1 MTDISQARILILA
14 TDGYEQSELRVPLN
28 KLREAGATV
37 DVAAPSKTREPGRIR
52 GWDES
57 DWGDTVPVDK
67 PLEAVDAESYDA
79 LVLPGGQMN
88 PDKLRMEPKAVA
100 LVKRFADT
108 GKVVAAVCHG
118 PWLLVEAGLA
128 RGREMTSWPSL
139 KTDIANAGG
148 RWTDREVV
156 TDNGIVTSRNPGD
169 LDAFVA
175 KIIEEIGEGRHGRRS
190 AA

>member
-1 MTDISQARILILA
+1 MTDISQARILIMA
-14 TDGYEQSELRVPLN
+14 TDGYEQSELMVPLR

-37 DVAAPSKTREPGRIR
+37 EVASPEKTREPGKIR

-57 DWGDTVPVDK
+57 DWGETVPVDRTID
-67 PLEAVDAESYDA
+67 AVDADSYDA

-88 PDKLRMEPKAVA
+88 PDKLRMDPKAVE
-100 LVKRFADT
+100 LVKRFADS
-108 GKVVAAVCHG
+108 GRVVAAVCHG
-118 PWLLVEAGLA
+118 PWLVVEAGLA

-175 KIIEEIGEGRHGRRS
+175 KIIEEVGEGRHSRRS

>member
-139 KTDIANAGG
+139 KTDIDNAGG